1 MAHKGRAKYLFIFR
15 NALLMLLS
23 TFSIHLFAQVEV
35 PQKVGTW
42 ESVQGFTI
50 NQDEDYMVISFTI
63 IGKNQLYETRLENGV
78 WSEVQPIDIINKHH
92 GDGYDIEGP
101 SLNYNAKLLLFHA
114 NFPDSKGGFDIY
126 YSKRGPNGWSEPVN
140 IGSPINTKEDDLYP
154 SITPGEDRLF
164 FSRRIS
170 DENIKKP
177 KDSPQCQRIFAS
189 IKNIDNSWNVP
200 LPLHDGINRGC
211 EYSPNVCIDGKTVFF
226 SSILPDQYREGYN
239 IFFTSEILQDNWLVP
254 LKVAE
259 IASEATNINP
269 TFVNGK
275 IYFLRKWQARKQEF
289 GSIFSMTLP
298 ENYHPNKTLPSKGKV
313 LSQATGNPIDA
324 TLTVFEPTT
333 LQVLGTFYSDAQT
346 GEFELPLLDGSNYI
360 VDVRRRGFS
369 FASFMVDYREND
381 KKYAPEKIELFER
394 IELVVSV
401 YDSEIFKPI
410 DAIITVENAENKE
423 QKFSGTAIEPGVYSF
438 SLPLGNEYSV
448 NASADWFG
456 ENSFNLNVSGDV
468 IFRRFERSLPL
479 EAKKRAFEIV
489 IADSETEE
497 GVAAEVLIR
506 NLNRDETIVFSIED
520 VKNGKVTAM
529 LREGDEY
536 EFTIR
541 GAQGYSFHNQVVD
554 LGKQESST
562 LTAELVPLKEQTSI
576 RLNNINFGTNS
587 AELSS
592 ESFPELDRVITLLKD
607 NPNIVI
613 EIAAHTDNVGNAGY
627 NLLLSEKRAQAV
639 VRYLLDF
646 EVPSERI
653 VAKGYGLTKPMV
665 PNTSDENRALNR
677 RVEFKIIDILEEGT
691 TEGV

>member
-140 IGSPINTKEDDLYP
+140 IGSPINTKEDELYP

-410 DAIITVENAENKE
+410 DAILTVENAVKKE
-423 QKFSGTAIEPGVYSF
+423 QKFLGTAIEPGVYSF

-479 EAKKRAFEIV
+479 EAKK
-489 IADSETEE
+489 
-497 GVAAEVLIR
+497 
-506 NLNRDETIVFSIED
+506 
-520 VKNGKVTAM
+520 
-529 LREGDEY
+529 
-536 EFTIR
+536 
-541 GAQGYSFHNQVVD
+541 
-554 LGKQESST
+554 
-562 LTAELVPLKEQTSI
+562 
-576 RLNNINFGTNS
+576 
-587 AELSS
+587 
-592 ESFPELDRVITLLKD
+592 
-607 NPNIVI
+607 
-613 EIAAHTDNVGNAGY
+613 
-627 NLLLSEKRAQAV
+627 
-639 VRYLLDF
+639 
-646 EVPSERI
+646 VPSKLSLPTPKQK
-653 VAKGYGLTKPMV
+653 KG
-665 PNTSDENRALNR
+665 
-677 RVEFKIIDILEEGT
+677 
-691 TEGV
+691 

>member
-1 MAHKGRAKYLFIFR
+1 MAHKGRAKYLFIFH

-140 IGSPINTKEDDLYP
+140 IGSPINTKEDELYP

-177 KDSPQCQRIFAS
+177 KDSPQCQRIFSS
-189 IKNIDNSWNVP
+189 IKNTDNSWNVP
-200 LPLHDGINRGC
+200 QPLHDGINRGC
-211 EYSPNVCIDGKTVFF
+211 EYGPNVCIDGKTVFF

-410 DAIITVENAENKE
+410 DAILTVENAVKKE
-423 QKFSGTAIEPGVYSF
+423 QKFLGTAIEPGVYSF

>member
-1 MAHKGRAKYLFIFR
+1 
-15 NALLMLLS
+15 MLLS

-140 IGSPINTKEDDLYP
+140 IGSPINTKEDELYP

-200 LPLHDGINRGC
+200 LPLHDGINRGG

-369 FASFMVDYREND
+369 FASFMVDYREDD

>member
-1 MAHKGRAKYLFIFR
+1 
-15 NALLMLLS
+15 MLLS

-140 IGSPINTKEDDLYP
+140 IGSPINTKEDELYP

-410 DAIITVENAENKE
+410 DAILTVENAVKKE
-423 QKFSGTAIEPGVYSF
+423 QKFLGTAIEPGVYSF

-562 LTAELVPLKEQTSI
+562 LTAELVPLKAQTSI

-607 NPNIVI
+607 NPSIVI

>member
-1 MAHKGRAKYLFIFR
+1 M
-15 NALLMLLS
+15 
-23 TFSIHLFAQVEV
+23 
-35 PQKVGTW
+35 
-42 ESVQGFTI
+42 
-50 NQDEDYMVISFTI
+50 
-63 IGKNQLYETRLENGV
+63 
-78 WSEVQPIDIINKHH
+78 
-92 GDGYDIEGP
+92 
-101 SLNYNAKLLLFHA
+101 
-114 NFPDSKGGFDIY
+114 
-126 YSKRGPNGWSEPVN
+126 
-140 IGSPINTKEDDLYP
+140 
-154 SITPGEDRLF
+154 
-164 FSRRIS
+164 
-170 DENIKKP
+170 
-177 KDSPQCQRIFAS
+177 
-189 IKNIDNSWNVP
+189 
-200 LPLHDGINRGC
+200 
-211 EYSPNVCIDGKTVFF
+211 
-226 SSILPDQYREGYN
+226 
-239 IFFTSEILQDNWLVP
+239 
-254 LKVAE
+254 
-259 IASEATNINP
+259 
-269 TFVNGK
+269 
-275 IYFLRKWQARKQEF
+275 
-289 GSIFSMTLP
+289 
-298 ENYHPNKTLPSKGKV
+298 
-313 LSQATGNPIDA
+313 
-324 TLTVFEPTT
+324 
-333 LQVLGTFYSDAQT
+333 LGTFYSDAQT

-369 FASFMVDYREND
+369 FASFMVDYREDD

-423 QKFSGTAIEPGVYSF
+423 QKFSGTAIDPGVYSF

-627 NLLLSEKRAQAV
+627 NLCYRK
-639 VRYLLDF
+639 
-646 EVPSERI
+646 
-653 VAKGYGLTKPMV
+653 
-665 PNTSDENRALNR
+665 
-677 RVEFKIIDILEEGT
+677 EGSSRCKVLA
-691 TEGV
+691 GF

>member
-1 MAHKGRAKYLFIFR
+1 
-15 NALLMLLS
+15 
-23 TFSIHLFAQVEV
+23 
-35 PQKVGTW
+35 
-42 ESVQGFTI
+42 
-50 NQDEDYMVISFTI
+50 
-63 IGKNQLYETRLENGV
+63 
-78 WSEVQPIDIINKHH
+78 
-92 GDGYDIEGP
+92 
-101 SLNYNAKLLLFHA
+101 
-114 NFPDSKGGFDIY
+114 
-126 YSKRGPNGWSEPVN
+126 
-140 IGSPINTKEDDLYP
+140 
-154 SITPGEDRLF
+154 
-164 FSRRIS
+164 
-170 DENIKKP
+170 
-177 KDSPQCQRIFAS
+177 
-189 IKNIDNSWNVP
+189 
-200 LPLHDGINRGC
+200 
-211 EYSPNVCIDGKTVFF
+211 
-226 SSILPDQYREGYN
+226 
-239 IFFTSEILQDNWLVP
+239 
-254 LKVAE
+254 VAE

-369 FASFMVDYREND
+369 FASFMVDYREDD